1 MESTELNL
9 ERYKILFFL
18 KGSCLYIS
26 IKDKNGREMNKI
38 KFKHIQL
45 RYEDKFKEHF
55 SNFKELITL
64 LKKKHLY
71 LQ

>member
-38 KFKHIQL
+38 KLSIF
-45 RYEDKFKEHF
+45 
-55 SNFKELITL
+55 N
-64 LKKKHLY
+64 
-71 LQ
+71 